1 MESIPSSTLGIVE
14 AQSNSEIIP
23 QFEVFSKSEDVP
35 HSEVSYKQVFD
46 YDEVDS
52 EENRSKK
59 CNAPSLAKKKVKKDV
74 GASSK
79 SPIEEVPPKR
89 VKNTEPITTRPSLPK
104 DSCSNTVPTHEE
116 LLALELPGPTDVAT
130 IVPCTSST
138 PGTSDAQPKYVEK

>member
-35 HSEVSYKQVFD
+35 HSEVSYKRVFD
-46 YDEVDS
+46 YDDVDS

-104 DSCSNTVPTHEE
+104 VTPFSLYLVV
-116 LLALELPGPTDVAT
+116 LLLHLNIYHTM
-130 IVPCTSST
+130 IR
-138 PGTSDAQPKYVEK
+138 Q